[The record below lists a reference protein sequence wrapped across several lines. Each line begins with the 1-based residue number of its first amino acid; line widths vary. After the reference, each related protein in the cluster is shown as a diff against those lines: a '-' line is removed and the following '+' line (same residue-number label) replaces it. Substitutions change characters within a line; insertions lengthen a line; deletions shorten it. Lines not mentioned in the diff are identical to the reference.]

1 MAGKK
6 GHRGWGWL
14 RQSGRQTKRW
24 HASYIGPD
32 KVRHKAD
39 RTFGTKMDAEGWLA
53 AERRLIDLRV
63 WTPPADRAD
72 ASKAQGMTLADYAP
86 TWIEQRTVAGQP
98 LKPRTKSHY
107 TRLYEEHIKPTTL
120 AAIPLRNITTEA
132 VRAWH
137 ATTLPDRP
145 TYRAHAYGLL
155 HAVLATAV
163 IDGHLPSNPAQ
174 IVGAGSSSSV
184 KQAVIL
190 EVSEVAELADAIDER
205 YKALVLISA
214 WCGLRWGEVTALR
227 RKDFDPDCSV
237 ITVAHGVVHR
247 DGKCFVDTPKSK
259 KGRTV
264 VTPPHIRPAI
274 QHHLDTYVAKGAD
287 SLAFPANHSCHLSD
301 KTFRRY
307 YKAAL
312 TAIGRDGKKKP
323 RPAIHDLRHFAG
335 TQAARVGNLVE
346 TMGRLGHSTVKASL
360 IYQGIV
366 SGRDAEIA
374 EALSKLACV
383 DNTTIADTGVV

>member
-1 MAGKK
+1 MGGKK

-14 RQSGRQTKRW
+14 RQSGRRPPKRW

-39 RTFGTKMDAEGWLA
+39 HTFGTKMDAEGWLA
-53 AERRLIDLRV
+53 AERRLIDLKV
-63 WTPPADRAD
+63 WTPPAQRA
-72 ASKAQGMTLADYAP
+72 AEQQAKGMTLAEYAP
-86 TWIEQRTVAGQP
+86 TWIEQRTVGGQP

-107 TRLYEEHIKPTTL
+107 MRLLDEHIKPTPL
-120 AAIPLRNITTEA
+120 GKIPLRNITTEA
-132 VRAWH
+132 VRSWH
-137 ATTLPDRP
+137 ATTLVDKP
-145 TYRAHAYGLL
+145 TYRSHAYGLL
-155 HAVLATAV
+155 HAVLSTAV
-163 IDGHLPSNPAQ
+163 VDGYLPANPVQ
-174 IVGAGSSSSV
+174 ISGAGSAASK

-190 EVSEVAELADAIDER
+190 DVTEVGQLADTIDER
-205 YKALVLISA
+205 YKALVLISS
-214 WCGLRWGEVTALR
+214 WCGLRWGEVTELQ
-227 RKDFDPDCSV
+227 RKDFSADCAL
-237 ITVAHGVVHR
+237 ITVERGVVHR

-259 KGRTV
+259 KGRKV

-274 QHHLDTYVAKGAD
+274 KHHLATYVAKEPDA
-287 SLAFPANHSCHLSD
+287 LAFPADRSCHLSD

-307 YKAAL
+307 FAAAL
-312 TAIGRDGKKKP
+312 KDIGRDGKKKP

-335 TQAARVGNLVE
+335 TQTARVGNLVE

-374 EALSKLACV
+374 EALSELAAI
-383 DNTTIADTGVV
+383 DTPTTV

>member
-1 MAGKK
+1 MSGKK

-14 RQSGRQTKRW
+14 RQSGRQQKRW

-32 KVRHKAD
+32 TVRHNAD

-63 WTPPADRAD
+63 WTSPAQRA
-72 ASKAQGMTLADYAP
+72 AEKGVRGLTLAEYTP
-86 TWIEQRTVAGQP
+86 RWIEQRTVAGQP

-107 TRLYEEHIKPTTL
+107 TRLFEDHIKRTTL
-120 AAIPLRNITTEA
+120 GTVPLRNITTEA

-137 ATTLPDRP
+137 ATTLVDRP
-145 TYRAHAYGLL
+145 TYRAHAYGVL

-163 IDGHLPSNPAQ
+163 MDGHLATNPAQ
-174 IVGAGSSSSV
+174 IVGAGSSSSK

-190 EVSEVAELADAIDER
+190 DVPEVAALADAIDEQF
-205 YKALVLISA
+205 KALVLISA

-227 RKDFDPDCSV
+227 REDIDSDCAV
-237 ITVAHGVVHR
+237 ITVAQGVVHR

-259 KGRTV
+259 KGRVV
-264 VTPPHIRPAI
+264 VTPPHIRPVI
-274 QHHLDTYVAKGAD
+274 KKHLATHVGKEPGA
-287 SLAFPANHSCHLSD
+287 LVFPASRSCHLSD

-307 YKAAL
+307 FTAAL
-312 TAIGRDGKKKP
+312 TKIGRDGKKRP

-374 EALSKLACV
+374 EALSKLA
-383 DNTTIADTGVV
+383 ADTQKEHEG

>member
-6 GHRGWGWL
+6 GHRGWGWV
-14 RQSGRQTKRW
+14 RPSGRQRIKRW

-32 KVRHKAD
+32 KVRHKAEH
-39 RTFGTKMDAEGWLA
+39 TFSTKIDAEGWLA
-53 AERRLIDLRV
+53 AERRLIELKL
-63 WTPPADRAD
+63 WTPPAERA
-72 ASKAQGMTLADYAP
+72 AAEEAKGITLAEFIP
-86 TWIEQRTVAGQP
+86 TWIERRTVGGQP

-107 TRLYEEHIKPTTL
+107 TRLFDEHIKSSRL
-120 AAIPLRNITTEA
+120 GKLPLRNITTEA

-137 ATTLPDRP
+137 ATTLVDKP
-145 TYRAHAYGLL
+145 TYRSHAYGLL
-155 HAVLATAV
+155 HAALATAV
-163 IDGHLPSNPAQ
+163 ADGHLPANPAQ
-174 IVGAGSSSSV
+174 ISGAGNASSK

-190 EVSEVAELADAIDER
+190 DVAEVGQLADAIDER
-205 YKALVLISA
+205 FKALILISA
-214 WCGLRWGEVTALR
+214 WCGLRWGEVTELR
-227 RKDFDPDCSV
+227 RKDFSADCAV
-237 ITVAHGVVHR
+237 ITIERGVVHR
-247 DGKCFVDTPKSK
+247 DGKCFVDTPKSRK
-259 KGRTV
+259 CRRV

-274 QHHLDTYVAKGAD
+274 KHHLSRYVAKDAGA
-287 SLAFPANHSCHLSD
+287 LVFRPHRSCHLSD

-307 YKAAL
+307 FAAAL
-312 TAIGRDGKKKP
+312 TEIGRDGKTKP

-374 EALSKLACV
+374 EALSGLVKAG
-383 DNTTIADTGVV
+383 DTHAALLN